1 MRSHESSIDVS
12 PAKIVPRLGEDRY
25 DNQNHTVDKKNK
37 RSNNNSGNL
46 ITINGKGFEV
56 S

>member
-1 MRSHESSIDVS
+1 MRSQGSDLDAT
-12 PAKIVPRLGEDRY
+12 PAKMMIKPRLGEDRY
-25 DNQNHTVDKKNK
+25 DHEVGEKKTK
-37 RSNNNSGNL
+37 IANNNSGNL